1 MQQTIFNHNESRDK
15 QDLSIPLDQ
24 VGISALLMGLLPT
37 LPFIIAFGLGWGWRA
52 ALDGFDAFFGT
63 FGLFWLAVL
72 GGIVVHELLHGFTW
86 MVAGRKPLQA
96 MKYGVQWK
104 TGTPYAH
111 STEPLPAWAY
121 RLGVLMPALVLGF
134 APMLAGL
141 ATANGWLLFFGVIF
155 TIAAGGDFLVLWL
168 LRGVDG
174 RSLVADH
181 PENAGCFVYA
191 E

>member
-1 MQQTIFNHNESRDK
+1 MQQSIFAENERS
-15 QDLSIPLDQ
+15 DLSVPLAETA
-24 VGISALLMGLLPT
+24 VSTLLIGLLPT
-37 LPFIIAFGLGWGWRA
+37 LPFIIAFGVLWQWQA
-52 ALDGFDAFFGT
+52 ALLGFGHFFGT
-63 FGLFWLAVL
+63 IGLFWLAVL
-72 GGIVVHELLHGFTW
+72 GGIVAHELLHGLTW
-86 MVAGRKPLQA
+86 MVAGRKSLRT
-96 MKYGVQWK
+96 MTYGVQWK
-104 TGTPYAH
+104 TLTPYAH
-111 STEPLPAWAY
+111 SSEPLPAWAY

-141 ATANGWLLFFGVIF
+141 AIANGWLFFFGVIF

-168 LRGVDG
+168 LRGVNG